1 MTAKTA
7 HAQAIDAKRAFAI
20 AMTKAQLEMGPVNAD
35 ANNPQ
40 TQSTYASHQGLD
52 RVLRPIYTANGFSLC
67 FNTGDGAP
75 ENHVR
80 VLCDVTHVGGY
91 EKQFRI
97 DVPADGKGV
106 EGIDVMTKTH
116 AAVSAVSIGIR
127 ALLRM
132 IFNIVIERKSDDDG
146 NAAGAVPSARHAAPP
161 APGCISNYQA
171 EQIRAELDRRI
182 VSRIAFLQWA
192 GKERVED
199 IPLER
204 FESCIAAIGNFKLKA
219 A

>member
-1 MTAKTA
+1 MTAKKSTA
-7 HAQAIDAKRAFAI
+7 PSAADAKRAFAI
-20 AMTKAQLEMGPVNAD
+20 AMNKAQLEMAPVNAD
-35 ANNPQ
+35 ANNPL

-67 FNTGDGAP
+67 FNTGDDAP
-75 ENHVR
+75 PNHVR
-80 VLCDVTHVGGY
+80 VLCDVTHTSGF

-97 DVPADGKGV
+97 DVPADGKGI
-106 EGIDVMTKTH
+106 EGIDVMTRTH

-146 NAAGAVPSARHAAPP
+146 NAAGARPGTSPLPP
-161 APGCISNYQA
+161 APGAISPVQA
-171 EQIRAELDRRI
+171 NRIRADINERV
-182 VSRIAFLQWA
+182 VSFIAFMQWA
-192 GKERVED
+192 GVDRIED
-199 IPLER
+199 IPAEK
-204 FESCIAAIGNFKLKA
+204 FDSCIAAIGNFKLKA

>member
-1 MTAKTA
+1 MTTKKTA
-7 HAQAIDAKRAFAI
+7 IEKATDAKRAFAI
-20 AMTKAQLEMGPVNAD
+20 AMNKAQREMGPVNAD
-35 ANNPQ
+35 ANNPM
-40 TQSTYASHQGLD
+40 TQSSYASHQGLD
-52 RVLRPIYTANGFSLC
+52 RVLRPIYTENGFTLC

-80 VLCDVTHVGGY
+80 VLCDVSHIDGH
-91 EKQFRI
+91 EKQFHI
-97 DVPADGKGV
+97 DIPADGKGV

-132 IFNIVIERKSDDDG
+132 IFNIVIDRKSDDDG
-146 NAAGAVPSARHAAPP
+146 NAAGARAPAQLYTP
-161 APGCISNYQA
+161 APGAISHDQA
-171 EQIRAELDRRI
+171 RQIQGELDSRI
-182 VSRIAFLQWA
+182 VSRAAFLQWA
-192 GKERVED
+192 GIDRIEN
-199 IPLER
+199 IPAEK